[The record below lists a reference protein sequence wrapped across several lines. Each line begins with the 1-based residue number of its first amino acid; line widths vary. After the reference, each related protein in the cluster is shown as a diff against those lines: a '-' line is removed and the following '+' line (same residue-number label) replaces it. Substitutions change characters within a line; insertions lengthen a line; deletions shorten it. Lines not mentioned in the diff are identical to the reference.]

1 MPTLNAHLL
10 EEALALLDWK
20 RRVFALYADAR
31 TDPLPRRS
39 WHRWITER
47 DRLFREHPQT
57 PLDADAQAS
66 FSGLAYYPYDPA
78 ARVVGAVEPEPGELQ
93 QLATSGQGPIGFY
106 RIGRV
111 TFSLARAENS
121 LPLYW
126 LDAYGGGIFLP
137 FTDATSGVETYGGG
151 RYLLDTV
158 KGADLGTTDGGL
170 NLDFNYAY
178 NPSCS
183 YNPRWNCPLAPAENR
198 LSLPVRAGERERP

>member
-1 MPTLNAHLL
+1 MPTLNAQML

-20 RRVFALYADAR
+20 RRIFALYADAR
-31 TDPLPRRS
+31 SDPLPRRS
-39 WHRWITER
+39 WHRWIMER

-57 PLDADAQAS
+57 PLEADAQAS
-66 FSGLAYYPYDPA
+66 FSGLAYYPYDPE
-78 ARVVGAVEPEPGELQ
+78 ARVVGEVEAQAG
-93 QLATSGQGPIGFY
+93 QLEQLSTSGQAPIGFH

-111 TFSLARAENS
+111 TFTLGQAEHT

-126 LDAYGGGIFLP
+126 LDAYGGGLFLP
-137 FTDATSGVETYGGG
+137 FTDATSGTETYGGG

-158 KGADLGTTDGGL
+158 KGADLGPCDGGL

-183 YNPRWNCPLAPAENR
+183 YNPRWSCPLPPPENR
-198 LSLPVRAGERERP
+198 LSVAVRAGERWHP

>member
-1 MPTLNAHLL
+1 MPTVNDQVL
-10 EEALALLDWK
+10 EDALALLDWK

-31 TDPLPRRS
+31 SDPLPRRS
-39 WHRWITER
+39 WHGWVTER

-57 PLDADAQAS
+57 PLDEDAKAS
-66 FSGLAYYPYDPA
+66 FAGLAYYPYDPE
-78 ARVVGAVEPEPGELQ
+78 ARVVGAVEAASGELE
-93 QLATSGQGPIGFY
+93 QLSTSGQAPIGFF

-111 TFSLARAENS
+111 TFTLAGTEQA

-126 LDAYGGGIFLP
+126 LDAYGGGLFLP
-137 FTDATSGVETYGGG
+137 FTDATTGVETYGGG

-158 KGADLGTTDGGL
+158 KGADLGATGADL

-183 YNPRWNCPLAPAENR
+183 YNARWHCPLAPAQSR
-198 LSLPVRAGERERP
+198 LSAPVRAGERERP

>member
-1 MPTLNAHLL
+1 
-10 EEALALLDWK
+10 LDWK

-57 PLDADAQAS
+57 PLDADAHAS
-66 FSGLAYYPYDPA
+66 FSGLAYYPYDQD
-78 ARVVGAVEPEPGELQ
+78 ARVIGVLEPESGELE
-93 QLATSGQGPIGFY
+93 QLSTSGQAPIGFY

-111 TFSLARAENS
+111 TFPLARTEQT

-126 LDAYGGGIFLP
+126 LDAYGGGLFLP
-137 FTDATSGVETYGGG
+137 FADATSGIETYGGG

-158 KGADLGTTDGGL
+158 KGADLGATEGGL

-198 LSLPVRAGERERP
+198 LSVPVRAGERQRR

>member
-1 MPTLNAHLL
+1 MPALNDHML
-10 EEALALLDWK
+10 EDALALLDWK

-31 TDPLPRRS
+31 ADPLPRRS

-57 PLDADAQAS
+57 PLDAHAQAD
-66 FSGLAYYPYDPA
+66 FSGLAYYPYAPHL
-78 ARVVGAVEPEPGELQ
+78 RVVGTVEAESG
-93 QLATSGQGPIGFY
+93 QLEQLSTSGQAPIGFY

-111 TFSLARAENS
+111 AFTLAEAEQSLT
-121 LPLYW
+121 LYW
-126 LDAYGGGIFLP
+126 LDAYGGGLFLP
-137 FTDATSGVETYGGG
+137 FTDATSGAETYGGG

-158 KGADLGTTDGGL
+158 KGADLGATDSGL

-183 YNPRWNCPLAPAENR
+183 YSARWNCPLAPAENR
-198 LSLPVRAGERERP
+198 LSLAVRAGERGHS